1 MNINSVTSAYS
12 NVSTN
17 IVSNNSITTTN
28 ITNSNGTA
36 TLAIYDSLDLSLNYS
51 EDSIASII
59 DDIKSTL
66 DSGLG
71 LLDVEAST
79 SISDYASQYGRLLDK
94 IKSDTT
100 LTSEDLNK
108 LTTILDNT
116 FDSYAKNISEK
127 LSGNIASFFNVAYNA
142 KLAYEK
148 QGTDMGIT
156 GEKIIDKTALEANI
170 NAMFSSAKAF
180 YKNNSSATKEEL
192 ETVLQRTFSKTE
204 SIEKLSYKDFN
215 SLQKA
220 IDISNNKGSR
230 NNPPDLSFYLSPYIR
245 MTAMEDAL
253 KALKADGASE
263 ILITSFEKAK
273 DQNTNYHLRIDA
285 YKEIRFS
292 FDKQFGELFGHI
304 IEFEAK
310 LEELEK
316 QRKEVLKKNE
326 EEMRKLN
333 EMLKKQTF
341 QARMFNMKNGI
352 NQIEDLQE
360 QHEKNIQLIDTQKL
374 EFESILKGY
383 TESFKTLAKQYNDF
397 MKAPAASIDNYLKA
411 TKSEDKNSL

>member
-1 MNINSVTSAYS
+1 MNINSIASVYS
-12 NVSTN
+12 NVTTN
-17 IVSNNSITTTN
+17 NISNNSIVSTEIAKGNNTEV
-28 ITNSNGTA
+28 
-36 TLAIYDSLDLSLNYS
+36 LAIYDSLDLSLNYS
-51 EDSIASII
+51 EDAISSII

-66 DSGLG
+66 DSGLNLIG
-71 LLDVEAST
+71 IEDST
-79 SISDYASQYGRLLDK
+79 SISDYASQYGRLLNK
-94 IKSDTT
+94 IKSSTA
-100 LTSEDLNK
+100 LPSEDLDK
-108 LTTILDNT
+108 ITTILDNT
-116 FDSYAKNISEK
+116 FDAYTKRISER
-127 LSGNIASFFNVAYNA
+127 LAGNIASFFNSAYNA

-156 GEKIIDKTALEANI
+156 GEKIIDKAALEANI

-192 ETVLQRTFSKTE
+192 EAVLQKTFSKTE

-220 IDISNNKGSR
+220 IDISNNKGSG
-230 NNPPDLSFYLSPYIR
+230 NNPPDLSFYLSPYRR

-253 KALKADGASE
+253 NALKADGASE

-292 FDKQFGELFGHI
+292 FDKQLEELFGHI

-352 NQIEDLQE
+352 NQTEDLQE

-383 TESFKTLAKQYNDF
+383 TESFKTLTKQYNDF
-397 MKAPAASIDNYLKA
+397 MKSPASSIDNYLKA
-411 TKSEDKNSL
+411 AKTEDKNSH